1 MRPSGIGGMA
11 VIEGVMMKN
20 KDEYAVAVRKPDNEI
35 VIEKKTQKSFSDKV
49 KLFKLPILRGMLA
62 FVDSM
67 VIGVKILSY
76 SASFFEEEE
85 EMPQT
90 SKQKKKP
97 IDKKKN
103 IDKNKK
109 QKSNAK
115 NIKQDKKMAEK
126 KEETGISAL
135 MMISAVGLSIAMSIG
150 FFMVLPFLVSQLLTK
165 VVTNNLVLSLIE
177 GVIRIL
183 IFIGYVT
190 AISQMTYIKRVF
202 MYHGAEHKT
211 INCLENGFELNVEN
225 VKWQSKHHK
234 RCGTSFMLIVMFI
247 SIIFF
252 IFIPVG
258 NLIMRIVS
266 RILLVPIIAGVSY
279 EFIRLAGKS
288 DSKLVNILSKPGMW
302 MQSLTTKEPDDSMIE
317 VAIMSVEA
325 VFDWHVFLEAAAAG
339 ETVNNKVNK
348 KISKEIKKKVDLTP
362 VKPTITR
369 KAEEEEDDIL
379 NALDKYLDFGK
390 EKETS
395 ASAEDN

>member
-348 KISKEIKKKVDLTP
+348 KISKEIKKKVDITP